1 MFVAELDR
9 PWLETPFAL
18 QGFVVR
24 NDDDVAFVAQHC
36 NHVFIDQDYRG
47 APIYLPLA
55 VGKER
60 KASGLASSL
69 RMRDDFQQAKVSF
82 ESATHVLDRA
92 FDALRR
98 GRRADV
104 QAVQEA
110 ITPLIDGVFRN
121 RDAVAALVRLKQA
134 GDYLY
139 QHGIAMAVWAAILG
153 RQIGLDRAQL
163 MKLVTG
169 CAMADVGMTNLPGE
183 MLQRSGPLSDAELRL
198 LQQHPAKGAETVRQ
212 NGAVDY
218 EILSIIESHQERWD
232 GSGYPRGLAGP
243 AIPLAARIAG
253 LVDAY
258 DAMITARPWAPA
270 RSSFEATQELVDV
283 KDVLFQGALVEQ
295 FIQAVGV
302 FPTGALVELNTGEVG
317 IVVRQNATRRLK
329 PEIAIVLD
337 AAKQRLPKLVLL
349 DLALSDRRLGDR
361 PGIGESARW
370 IARELPRGSHGIASE
385 DFFV

>member
-18 QGFVVR
+18 QGFVIR
-24 NDDDVAFVAQHC
+24 NDDDVEFVAQHC
-36 NHVFIDQDYRG
+36 DHVYIDQDYRG
-47 APIYLPLA
+47 APLYLPLA
-55 VGKER
+55 VGKAR
-60 KASGLASSL
+60 VPSAIASSL

-82 ESATHVLDRA
+82 ESATVALDRA

-98 GRRADV
+98 GRHTDIR
-104 QAVQEA
+104 AVQES

-121 RDAVAALVRLKQA
+121 KDAVAALVRLKDA
-134 GDYLY
+134 GDYPY
-139 QHGIAMAVWAAILG
+139 QHGIAMAVWSAILG

-163 MKLVTG
+163 VKLVTG
-169 CAMADVGMTNLPGE
+169 CAMADVGMTNLPPA
-183 MLQRSGPLSDAELRL
+183 MLARSGPLTEDEMRL
-198 LQQHPAKGAETVRQ
+198 LRRHPELGAALVRS
-212 NGAVDY
+212 NGAADFEV
-218 EILSIIESHQERWD
+218 IAVIEAHQERWD

-243 AIPLAARIAG
+243 AIPLVARIAG
-253 LVDAY
+253 VVDAY
-258 DAMITARPWAPA
+258 DAMITERPYARA

-295 FIQAVGV
+295 FIQAIGV

-337 AAKQRLPKLVLL
+337 AHKARLPKLRLL
-349 DLALSDRRLGDR
+349 DLALGDR
-361 PGIGESARW
+361 TGEGGSACW
-370 IARELPRGSHGIASE
+370 VARELPRGAHGIVSE
-385 DFFV
+385 DYFV